1 MCGIVGL
8 INGEKANKIR
18 PEVPR
23 FLKQGLHTGIYRG
36 VDSTGILRIDK
47 DFESEILKTTLS
59 GDEFG
64 KQRKVIG
71 LLDDSADQKAVIIH
85 HRAATKGSVSW
96 DNAHPF
102 EHDIDDNRWLIGV
115 HNGGVDYRTREDG
128 IDFFVDSDHLYYR
141 MTRDGAAK
149 ALGETRGA
157 FALVWADMITKKIH
171 IASNEERAIHFAP
184 ITGANTILIA
194 SEAAHLHWLA
204 SRNGISLDQ
213 IYRPKAGLI
222 YTFDPAGD
230 VRKFTATPFE
240 VPVRKEV
247 VKSNVAPRKSTFNP
261 TTRKHETENES
272 FKFEDS
278 YGPSATQALKIDS
291 GQDVLFN
298 YRTAITSD
306 KADQKFDVYGEVM
319 DDNAE
324 IMKAVILSMPRTL
337 VDNVREA
344 KDVYARIIG
353 KRDVIDK
360 KSGVVVPILLMAP
373 PHIILRDE
381 DPVEKF
387 VREVSEDDDTAGART
402 VRGPEGKQIGLAKF
416 LKAVDK
422 GCSNCGDNIIV
433 GDADEIGWVNGEQ
446 PVCSA
451 CCNTLLDSGF
461 TVN

>member
-1 MCGIVGL
+1 MDG
-8 INGEKANKIR
+8 AA
-18 PEVPR
+18 
-23 FLKQGLHTGIYRG
+23 
-36 VDSTGILRIDK
+36 S
-47 DFESEILKTTLS
+47 
-59 GDEFG
+59 
-64 KQRKVIG
+64 
-71 LLDDSADQKAVIIH
+71 QKAVIIH
-85 HRAATKGSVSW
+85 HRAATRGSVSW

-102 EHDIDDNRWLIGV
+102 EHDLDEKRWLIGV
-115 HNGGVDYRTREDG
+115 HNGGVDYRRVEDG
-128 IDFFVDSDHLYYR
+128 LEFDVDSDHLYYR

-157 FALVWADMITKKIH
+157 FALVWADIIAKTIH

-184 ITGANTILIA
+184 VTGANTILIA

-204 SRNGISLDQ
+204 SRNGLKIDQ

-230 VRKFTATPFE
+230 VRKFTAAPFE
-240 VPVRKEV
+240 IPVQKEV
-247 VKSNVAPRKSTFNP
+247 VTNVAKRKSTFNP
-261 TTRKHETENES
+261 TTRRHETETSE
-272 FKFEDS
+272 FKFEDY
-278 YGPSATQALKIDS
+278 YGPSSTEALKIDAGS
-291 GQDVLFN
+291 DVLFN
-298 YRTAITSD
+298 YRTAITSTNS
-306 KADQKFDVYGEVM
+306 DQKFDVYGEVM

-324 IMKAVILSMPRTL
+324 IMKAVILAMPRTL

-360 KSGVVVPILLMAP
+360 KNGSITPVLLMAP
-373 PHIILRDE
+373 PHIIIRDE

-387 VREVSEDDDTAGART
+387 VREVSEDEEDDVAGART

-422 GCSNCGDNIIV
+422 GCSNCGDNIVV

-451 CCNTLLDSGF
+451 CCNTLVDSGF